1 MLETVSYQDNV
12 ALFCGSVADAGKGN
26 IVLTCGAFA
35 APGLNDKPLPP

>member
-12 ALFCGSVADAGKGN
+12 ALSCVRYAPAEKGN